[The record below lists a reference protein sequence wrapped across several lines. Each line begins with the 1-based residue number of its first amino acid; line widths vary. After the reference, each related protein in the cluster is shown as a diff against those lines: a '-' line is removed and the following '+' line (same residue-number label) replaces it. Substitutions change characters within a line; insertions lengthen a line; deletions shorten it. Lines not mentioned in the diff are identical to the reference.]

1 MIHEILAVGPLECN
15 CSILGDEDTRE
26 AFVVDPGDD
35 LDQIES
41 ILNSHRL
48 RVSKILITHAHIDHI
63 GGAAEFKRRTGA
75 PVYLHPKEQPLYDSL
90 DKQAGWLGMP
100 TPERTPID
108 FALVGGD
115 RLQLGP
121 VEFQV
126 LDTPGHSPASVSFYL
141 PSESMV
147 IAADT
152 LFYRSIGR
160 TDLPGGNGPQLLR
173 SIREKLLTLPD
184 DTLVI
189 PGHGR
194 NTTIIDERRYNP
206 HLKV

>member
-1 MIHEILAVGPLECN
+1 M
-15 CSILGDEDTRE
+15 
-26 AFVVDPGDD
+26 
-35 LDQIES
+35 
-41 ILNSHRL
+41 
-48 RVSKILITHAHIDHI
+48 
-63 GGAAEFKRRTGA
+63 
-75 PVYLHPKEQPLYDSL
+75 
-90 DKQAGWLGMP
+90 
-100 TPERTPID
+100 
-108 FALVGGD
+108 
-115 RLQLGP
+115 
-121 VEFQV
+121 